1 MTAEVLVAWVVG
13 AIVGVIEVPV
23 IQWLKSVFKIEDKI
37 AFLFVMIFSVLLSF
51 LALLVT
57 GGFSP
62 FDLNH
67 LFVYAAS
74 IITLSQITY
83 GFFWKK

>member
-1 MTAEVLVAWVVG
+1 MTAEVLIAWVVG

-23 IQWLKSVFKIEDKI
+23 IQWLKGVFNIEDKV
-37 AFLFVMIFSVLLSF
+37 AFLFVMIFSGLLAF

-62 FDLNH
+62 FDLNN
-67 LFVYAAS
+67 LFVYATS
-74 IITLSQITY
+74 IIALSQVTY
-83 GFFWKK
+83 GLFKK

>member
-1 MTAEVLVAWVVG
+1 MTAEVMIAWVVG

-23 IQWLKSVFKIEDKI
+23 VQKLKEVFGIEGKI
-37 AFLFVMIFSVLLSF
+37 ALLFVMIFSVLLAF
-51 LALLVT
+51 LALLLT

-62 FDLNH
+62 FDLNN

-74 IITLSQITY
+74 IITLSQVTY
-83 GFFWKK
+83 GLFKK